1 MRPLPR
7 SAWLYIGLVTA
18 WAAALLVAFFPIKAV
33 QQPEPLMLAIL
44 SVLGLV
50 YVGTH
55 GIPIREKVRVA
66 LTTVIIFAATVL
78 LDVSLAAWVT
88 AIGLAWAF
96 IRLRRRWY
104 NTVFNCSAYV
114 LTVFCTG
121 FVYTTLDDRPAI
133 LFGSAA
139 NMLALL
145 TAGAVY
151 YLANTLLVSLVVDL
165 REGKVPISSWMPTMR
180 SAGPEYFTLILLGIL
195 AALLYGVNR
204 PLILLVVVPA
214 IIVYDSYRT
223 SQELRLERDRLIDT
237 EESVRRQLQMDL
249 HDGLAQTLA
258 AMTMRAS
265 IATRQVTGEPEKAKA
280 ELVQLEKELRDA
292 TRGVRTL
299 LYELRPLVLESQG
312 LVPAVETYIA
322 RLQVPG
328 APQMRLEVAGLVERL
343 DHRAEIS
350 LFGIVQEGVNN
361 IIKHAQATTVLIRI
375 VGLADHIEMTIRDDG
390 KGFDPAQV
398 QERYS
403 QRGSFGLLNMQE
415 RATRIGGELQL
426 TSEIGKGTLVSVS
439 VPRHT

>member
-7 SAWLYIGLVTA
+7 IAWLYIGLVTG
-18 WAAALLVAFFPIKAV
+18 AAALMLVANFPLTAV
-33 QQPEPLMLAIL
+33 QELEPLAFAIVSILA
-44 SVLGLV
+44 LV

-55 GIPIREKVRVA
+55 GIPIREKVRVT
-66 LTTVIIFAATVL
+66 LSTVIIFADLVR
-78 LDVSLAAWVT
+78 LDVGLAAWVT

-96 IRLRRRWY
+96 IRLKRRWY
-104 NTVFNCSAYV
+104 NVVFNSAAYV
-114 LTVFCTG
+114 LTVFCSG
-121 FVYTTLDDRPAI
+121 LAYKALDDGPPI
-133 LFGSAA
+133 LFGSTA
-139 NMLALL
+139 NALALM
-145 TAGAVY
+145 TAGAAY
-151 YLANTLLVSLVVDL
+151 YLVNTLLVSLVVDL
-165 REGKVPISSWMPTMR
+165 REGKIPISSWMPTMR

-195 AALLYGVNR
+195 AALLYGENR

-223 SQELRLERDRLIDT
+223 SQELRQERDRLIDT
-237 EESVRRQLQMDL
+237 EESVRKQLQMDL
-249 HDGLAQTLA
+249 HDGLAQNLA

-265 IATRQVTGEPEKAKA
+265 IATRQITVDPDRAKA
-280 ELVQLEKELRDA
+280 EISLLERELRDA

-299 LYELRPLVLESQG
+299 LYTLRPLVLESQG
-312 LVPAVETYIA
+312 LVAAVETYISKLQA
-322 RLQVPG
+322 PGTPQIRLQT
-328 APQMRLEVAGLVERL
+328 EGLIERL

-375 VGLADHIEMTIRDDG
+375 VGMSDHIEMTIRDDG

-426 TSEIGKGTLVSVS
+426 TSAPGKGTLVSVN
-439 VPRHT
+439 VPRNI